1 MSSTPLD
8 LPVLISQ
15 LPFVQKIAHAE
26 TAKPEVQ
33 QRLFGP
39 MIQEQL
45 KQREGKVKQV
55 GKKTA
60 TDPVDRDG
68 HNDEKQQAMSERKGK
83 EEGEEESPD
92 TGASNASP
100 WAGNIVNVK
109 I

>member
-26 TAKPEVQ
+26 TAKPEIRQQLYNPMVQERVEKREGTVQ
-33 QRLFGP
+33 Q
-39 MIQEQL
+39 
-45 KQREGKVKQV
+45 VA
-55 GKKTA
+55 KKSDTS
-60 TDPVDRDG
+60 PIDRDG
-68 HNDEKQQAMSERKGK
+68 GNHEQQQAAGERKHK
-83 EEGEEESPD
+83 EDEEENPES
-92 TGASNASP
+92 GASNASP